1 MRHLLIGISVAAML
15 GAPLAAMAQTKDQPG
30 HSESAPGQR
39 ATKPG
44 EAKQHAPGQQERRM
58 SKDKQPGAKEY
69 APGHQPS
76 NRIRAAATIRN

>member
-39 ATKPG
+39 ATKP
-44 EAKQHAPGQQERRM
+44 ARRSSM
-58 SKDKQPGAKEY
+58 RLGS
-69 APGHQPS
+69 
-76 NRIRAAATIRN
+76 RNAG